1 MLGGGAIRPIPP
13 GGGGSG
19 PVAPFFVFLSLV
31 VFSDLG
37 IFILIVRLRSI
48 HHFRARLVLPGLRM
62 RLISLMIGCVTVD
75 LTATTGKM
83 SRAVQ

>member
-19 PVAPFFVFLSLV
+19 PVVPFFVFLSLV

-37 IFILIVRLRSI
+37 ILILIVWPSLNAKSN
-48 HHFRARLVLPGLRM
+48 FGPLACGNPFELLLKSFS
-62 RLISLMIGCVTVD
+62 LAIS
-75 LTATTGKM
+75 M
-83 SRAVQ
+83 SRFMPLK